1 MHGDPPAQRGIRRIG
16 QFEQEHHSD
25 AACEALAC
33 MPPARSRSC
42 DSTSRQRTGVPS
54 PILTVDTFFPSLLF
68 PCCHVMAKLISITSR
83 LCYSTRS
90 AHASW
95 PLVRIR
101 MVYLGTPFL
110 VSNCL
115 FRFPL
120 RLSTLLDRR
129 QCRSGSCL
137 VQVYIAFH
145 S

>member
-1 MHGDPPAQRGIRRIG
+1 MATLLL
-16 QFEQEHHSD
+16 S
-25 AACEALAC
+25 AAYVELVSLSRSTTRTRLARLSRVC
-33 MPPARSRSC
+33 RPARSPRC

-101 MVYLGTPFL
+101 MVYLATPFL

-120 RLSTLLDRR
+120 RLSTLLDRQ
-129 QCRSGSCL
+129 QCRSGSCI
-137 VQVYIAFH
+137 VQVYITFH